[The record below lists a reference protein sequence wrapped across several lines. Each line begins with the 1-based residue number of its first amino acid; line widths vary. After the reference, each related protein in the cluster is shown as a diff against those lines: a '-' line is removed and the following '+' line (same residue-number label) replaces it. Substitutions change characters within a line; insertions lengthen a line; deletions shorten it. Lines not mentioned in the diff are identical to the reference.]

1 MERKERQTKML
12 EAEEIRSTVANL
24 QIDVYQLTQKLE
36 MLEEKLEI
44 LELKINEILDVV
56 GVSNATN

>member
-1 MERKERQTKML
+1 ML

-36 MLEEKLEI
+36 VLEEKLEI
-44 LELKINEILDVV
+44 LELKINEILEVV
-56 GVSNATN
+56 GVSNVHS